1 VSVTQW
7 PRSISRRL
15 YLIRLLT
22 EGVGASSGVE
32 LCNTLLVDPGVSFCY
47 DDPTKERGRRPSVAI
62 NVYKLPIVAYNGPK
76 MTTTIPLEKETR
88 ERLRSLGRKGE
99 TYDQVVNRLISLA
112 EYEEFMTRQY
122 ERLKDKNAFISL
134 DEI

>member
-1 VSVTQW
+1 
-7 PRSISRRL
+7 
-15 YLIRLLT
+15 
-22 EGVGASSGVE
+22 
-32 LCNTLLVDPGVSFCY
+32 
-47 DDPTKERGRRPSVAI
+47 
-62 NVYKLPIVAYNGPK
+62 

-99 TYDQVVNRLISLA
+99 TYDQLLKRLISLV

-122 ERLKDKNAFISL
+122 ERLKDKAAFISL